1 MFGCTGHCIDFF
13 SITLWFFLSR
23 VLFLPLIPA
32 ATDLTMLYWDNFYK
46 TFMSASK
53 CGISEPREVILLI
66 DHSGSMEGEKWE
78 AADKAATELIG
89 RLTDK
94 DFFNVEI
101 FHDQSKWFNS
111 GRPNRPRCRT
121 SSEPANSLT
130 VIRLQAV
137 QNLESRWSRLYLC
150 RERRALRLDISFSL
164 PMARYRI
171 SLGYYDWPMKK
182 ESYRTGGLFMSYRS
196 TCHRTHCL
204 RDNWH
209 LVQE

>member
-1 MFGCTGHCIDFF
+1 
-13 SITLWFFLSR
+13 
-23 VLFLPLIPA
+23 
-32 ATDLTMLYWDNFYK
+32 
-46 TFMSASK
+46 
-53 CGISEPREVILLI
+53 
-66 DHSGSMEGEKWE
+66 MEGEKWE

-196 TCHRTHCL
+196 TCHRTHCW

-209 LVQE
+209 LVQEERLSLPIILFVLMQIRWRLPFLWEDCLFAALYGSVVWWLASTV